1 MWNLASIC
9 LEMVLVLVKG
19 ERFAP
24 NLPLA
29 QKSFWTNRMVH
40 LGDEA
45 QIEAHFSPF
54 GDSANLEA
62 WLAHGLCQTYHR
74 LKIALDAPGGTPR

>member
-1 MWNLASIC
+1 MELLGDMRYVESRINLFGDGVSVGVR
-9 LEMVLVLVKG
+9 LY
-19 ERFAP
+19 AP

-29 QKSFWTNRMVH
+29 QKSFWTNPIVH

-45 QIEAHFSPF
+45 QKEAHFGLF

-62 WLAHGLCQTYHR
+62 
-74 LKIALDAPGGTPR
+74 